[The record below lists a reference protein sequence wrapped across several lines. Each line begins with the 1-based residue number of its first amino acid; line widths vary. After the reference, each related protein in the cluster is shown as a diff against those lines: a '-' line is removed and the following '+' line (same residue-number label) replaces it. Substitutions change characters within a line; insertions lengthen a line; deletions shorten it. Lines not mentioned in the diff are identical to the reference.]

1 MPAARLRRASRGTD
15 GNDPRLGPGT
25 STPGD
30 RSLSAR
36 GRADAPFQH
45 GVNAVLAL
53 DQGTTG
59 SSAIVVDESGT
70 IRGSADR
77 EIRQSY
83 PASGHVEH
91 DPDELFAT
99 PVAVG
104 RDA

>member
-1 MPAARLRRASRGTD
+1 MPGPRLRRTRCGPHRCRA
-15 GNDPRLGPGT
+15 RLGPG
-25 STPGD
+25 SSQQGD
-30 RSLSAR
+30 RGIPAR

-45 GVNAVLAL
+45 GVTAVLAL

-59 SSAIVVDESGT
+59 SSAIVFDEAGA

-91 DPDELFAT
+91 DPDEILAT
-99 PVAVG
+99 TIAV
-104 RDA
+104 